1 AIMRLNCEPALPRP
15 CRFHAARRPEF
26 LCKRKAKQ
34 SKESKFMKDRNTIFT
49 TILLVLACFVLSPVA
64 QAKQPTEDRGN
75 GNSAAENVDALNLST
90 TGSNNTAHGWFSLFS
105 NTTGSSNTAD
115 GFQALLSNTT
125 GTNNTATGVQVLASN
140 TSGDEN
146 TGQWFWRALEKYHRL
161 QK

>member
-1 AIMRLNCEPALPRP
+1 
-15 CRFHAARRPEF
+15 
-26 LCKRKAKQ
+26 
-34 SKESKFMKDRNTIFT
+34 MKDRNTIFT

-75 GNSAAENVDALNLST
+75 GNSAAENVDVLNLST

-161 QK
+161 QKHGQRC

>member
-1 AIMRLNCEPALPRP
+1 MESNHHFKGKPIM
-15 CRFHAARRPEF
+15 
-26 LCKRKAKQ
+26 KGKW
-34 SKESKFMKDRNTIFT
+34 FMKNRNTIFT
-49 TILLVLACFVLSPVA
+49 MILLVLGCFVFSPVA
-64 QAKQPTEDRGN
+64 QARRPSEDRGN

-161 QK
+161 QKHGQRC